1 MIFKQRC
8 GYSRFYFRN
17 TGYAKELDMTTQGKK
32 GEQDKAS
39 SNGWRDRQAEMLREN
54 LKKRKMLQKA
64 RKQDATNK

>member
-1 MIFKQRC
+1 
-8 GYSRFYFRN
+8 
-17 TGYAKELDMTTQGKK
+17 MTTQDKK